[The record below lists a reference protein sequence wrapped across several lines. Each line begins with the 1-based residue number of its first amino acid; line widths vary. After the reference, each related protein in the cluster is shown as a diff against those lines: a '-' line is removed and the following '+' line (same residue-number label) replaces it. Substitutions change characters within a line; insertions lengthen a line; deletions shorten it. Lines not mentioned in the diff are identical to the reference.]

1 MSIGPFGG
9 VAGSAAGAPL
19 SQTKGSETESNT
31 AQAGAAERKNQA
43 AEKAEAA
50 SGIGTTEEDQQAGDR
65 DANGQ
70 RMYEDTL
77 EIESSEDDE
86 PKVDSKARTIMPKS
100 DDTGNKLD
108 LTG

>member
-9 VAGSAAGAPL
+9 VVGSAAGAPL
-19 SQTKGSETESNT
+19 SQSKGSETDSST
-31 AQAGAAERKNQA
+31 QAGAAKRQTDA

-70 RMYEDTL
+70 RMYEDVL
-77 EIESSEDDE
+77 EIESTDEEDELNGETPPPTRKPD
-86 PKVDSKARTIMPKS
+86 T
-100 DDTGNKLD
+100 DDTGSKLD
-108 LTG
+108 LLG

>member
-9 VAGSAAGAPL
+9 IVGSAAGAPL
-19 SQTKGSETESNT
+19 SQTKGSETDSST
-31 AQAGAAERKNQA
+31 QASAAKRQVDA

-70 RMYEDTL
+70 RMYEDTV
-77 EIESSEDDE
+77 EIESADSAE
-86 PKVDSKARTIMPKS
+86 PEEENPSPSSKPNL

-108 LTG
+108 ITG